1 MLKLLA
7 IGVLAAL
14 FFSSTFLLNR
24 AMSLAGGHWVWSA
37 SLRYLWMIALL
48 VLGLL
53 LAGRGPLLAASLRLL
68 RRHWLFWLLAGLL
81 ILTIRT
87 SKN

>member
-1 MLKLLA
+1 MFKLLA

-37 SLRYLWMIALL
+37 GLRCSSPSS
-48 VLGLL
+48 
-53 LAGRGPLLAASLRLL
+53 RASLR
-68 RRHWLFWLLAGLL
+68 RAFSSVGYDR
-81 ILTIRT
+81 
-87 SKN
+87 NED